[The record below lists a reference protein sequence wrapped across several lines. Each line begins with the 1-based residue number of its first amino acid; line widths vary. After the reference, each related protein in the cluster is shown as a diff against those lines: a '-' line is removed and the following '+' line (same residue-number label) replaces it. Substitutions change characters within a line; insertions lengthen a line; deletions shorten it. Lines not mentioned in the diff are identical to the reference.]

1 MCKKLGCATRS
12 LSSHP
17 QSWGAGR
24 GQKRGSLE
32 QQGAT
37 FRKHRCLAVAGV
49 QCGFE
54 KGYRTLSL
62 LRVGRG
68 DHAHRPRVAAAA
80 VVAWGP
86 AWLCLMRHKNSRQGL
101 QAGRTPGPG
110 GGNGGGAG
118 ENPTQQTPKTDNP
131 CRTPGPMPGQ
141 LGCIFNP
148 TEPPEVGPTRRPSDS
163 LPQALRPQWKVPP
176 SLLRQSLLCSLA
188 GFSSQPF
195 SLLCLAN
202 SSPAMFQGYRL

>member
-1 MCKKLGCATRS
+1 MGPR
-12 LSSHP
+12 
-17 QSWGAGR
+17 
-24 GQKRGSLE
+24 
-32 QQGAT
+32 
-37 FRKHRCLAVAGV
+37 LAVPNEA
-49 QCGFE
+49 QN
-54 KGYRTLSL
+54 R
-62 LRVGRG
+62 
-68 DHAHRPRVAAAA
+68 
-80 VVAWGP
+80 
-86 AWLCLMRHKNSRQGL
+86 RQGL

-110 GGNGGGAG
+110 GGSGGGAG

-141 LGCIFNP
+141 LGCIFSP

-163 LPQALRPQWKVPP
+163 LPQALRPPWKVPP

-202 SSPAMFQGYRL
+202 SSPAVFQGYRLRSEWSWHRPAPLEWSGFAESLAIPSVPLALPPPQTLGKAPTSITGCRYASLLGSRAAGWGPERGGGWFG

>member
-1 MCKKLGCATRS
+1 MGPR
-12 LSSHP
+12 
-17 QSWGAGR
+17 
-24 GQKRGSLE
+24 
-32 QQGAT
+32 
-37 FRKHRCLAVAGV
+37 LAVPNEA
-49 QCGFE
+49 QN
-54 KGYRTLSL
+54 R
-62 LRVGRG
+62 
-68 DHAHRPRVAAAA
+68 
-80 VVAWGP
+80 
-86 AWLCLMRHKNSRQGL
+86 RQGL

-118 ENPTQQTPKTDNP
+118 ENPTQQTPKTDNL

-141 LGCIFNP
+141 LGCIFSP

-202 SSPAMFQGYRL
+202 SSPPRCFRGTAVIRVELVQAGTYRVVWLCRRLTYSLCRLPWLSHRPRHSGKPPPPCTGCRYAACWGAGLLDGDQKEGEGGLDSSS